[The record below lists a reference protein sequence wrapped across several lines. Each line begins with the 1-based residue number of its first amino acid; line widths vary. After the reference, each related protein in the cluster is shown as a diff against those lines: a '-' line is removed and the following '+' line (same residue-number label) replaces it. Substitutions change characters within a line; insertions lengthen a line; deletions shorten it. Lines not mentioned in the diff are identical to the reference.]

1 MKYYK
6 LIRGGVMNHYNQSYT
21 KEAIELVLKK
31 IKSCI
36 RNDRFFISLNENRKE
51 NINFI
56 NEYNVHST
64 KQKNILLQLKT
75 EDFCHT
81 LQNTK
86 VGFEYEVL
94 YVFVPQVQLFNI
106 NGEMELVDIYTKF
119 NIIDLPNGVKTIV
132 ISFHKRNKPIQYLF
146 R

>member
-86 VGFEYEVL
+86 IGFEYEVL

-106 NGEMELVDIYTKF
+106 NEKW
-119 NIIDLPNGVKTIV
+119 NW
-132 ISFHKRNKPIQYLF
+132 
-146 R
+146 